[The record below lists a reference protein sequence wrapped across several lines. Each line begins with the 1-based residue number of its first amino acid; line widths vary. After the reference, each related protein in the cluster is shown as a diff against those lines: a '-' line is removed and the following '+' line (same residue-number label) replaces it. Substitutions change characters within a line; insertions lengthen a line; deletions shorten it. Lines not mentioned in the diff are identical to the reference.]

1 MSALYRLSRKPA
13 SLALTALIGLLPAAH
28 SQALDKHFMAFK
40 YTQFTPISNEDS
52 VFPEGSIDFDSTAF
66 TELTYASPTSK
77 PFSIEVSALLDA
89 EQEVDQLKALFN
101 WGGIMLVTS
110 SGTIKGS
117 FSETDEARLPGNQD
131 PDALFQ
137 TLLPEEQSF
146 EGKSQFI
153 ALGIERYGDR
163 YVGLGYH
170 RVVAP
175 MLLSVDTNQNP
186 TFGFNSRT
194 GEFENYN
201 EEGNYPYQAVDAE
214 GTLETFGLWVRT
226 DTLKTS
232 FNEVAKTNRRDMGFF
247 LSLDA
252 LLGVST
258 YTPGDQV
265 EIDYENATEEV
276 ASDTGNPG
284 EGTALN
290 AMGSTSLLSI
300 RSTFGAGFQAV
311 APVSDYIVGASL
323 GVEGS
328 LNINMFESD
337 YSAGP
342 GVDAELFTEGFNAG
356 YGVFFRVA
364 GAF

>member
-1 MSALYRLSRKPA
+1 MSALYRLARKPA
-13 SLALTALIGLLPAAH
+13 SLAITALIGLLPAAH

-89 EQEVDQLKALFN
+89 EQKVDQLKALFN

-117 FSETDEARLPGNQD
+117 FSETDKARLPGNQD

-153 ALGIERYGDR
+153 ALGVERYGDR

-201 EEGNYPYQAVDAE
+201 EELP
-214 GTLETFGLWVRT
+214 
-226 DTLKTS
+226 
-232 FNEVAKTNRRDMGFF
+232 
-247 LSLDA
+247 
-252 LLGVST
+252 VSS
-258 YTPGDQV
+258 GGCRGH
-265 EIDYENATEEV
+265 
-276 ASDTGNPG
+276 TGNLWFVG
-284 EGTALN
+284 ENRHAENQLQ
-290 AMGSTSLLSI
+290 
-300 RSTFGAGFQAV
+300 RSRKNQSSRHGLFPVVGCIAGCV
-311 APVSDYIVGASL
+311 HLHPRRSGRDRL
-323 GVEGS
+323 
-328 LNINMFESD
+328 
-337 YSAGP
+337 
-342 GVDAELFTEGFNAG
+342 
-356 YGVFFRVA
+356 RKRH
-364 GAF
+364 